1 MKVHWSFLD
10 FGSGA
15 GKMLA
20 SLFIITLFATGCSE
34 SRHGVTIYI
43 KGSDTMVNLC
53 QKWVEAYMKKN
64 DTTSIIITGGGS
76 GNGLTALLSGS
87 ADIACVSRELL
98 PTEKKRAAG
107 MGIMLYATTVALDGV
122 SVIVNKSSGIEELSL
137 PQLKGIFTGRITN
150 FKEVG
155 GADLPISLYGRESNS
170 GTFSYFRENILN
182 GEDFARS
189 THVLQGTAALAE
201 AVSKDKRGIAYGSV
215 GYFIDKPGLNIVRV
229 KTSVTEK
236 SISPVDSNHPN
247 YEDIRTGRYLISR
260 KLTFVVRDTNATG
273 INEFINFVL
282 SREGQQLAAGMKF
295 IPLK

>member
-1 MKVHWSFLD
+1 
-10 FGSGA
+10 
-15 GKMLA
+15 MLA
-20 SLFIITLFATGCSE
+20 SLFTIALFATGCSE

-53 QKWVEAYMKKN
+53 QKWAEAYMKKN
-64 DTTSIIITGGGS
+64 NSTGIIITGGGS

-98 PTEKKRAAG
+98 PTEKNRAEG
-107 MGIMLYATTVALDGV
+107 LGISLYATTVALDGV
-122 SVIVNKSSGIEELSL
+122 SVIVNQSSGIRELTL
-137 PQLKGIFTGRITN
+137 AQLTGIFTGRITN

-155 GADLPISLYGRESNS
+155 GEDLPISLYGRESNS

-182 GEDFARS
+182 GEDFAQS

-201 AVSKDKRGIAYGSV
+201 VVSKDKRGIAYGSV

-236 SISPVDSNHPN
+236 SVSPVDSNHPN

-260 KLTFVVRDTNATG
+260 KLTFVVRDTSAKG

-282 SREGQQLAAGMKF
+282 SREGQQIAAGMKF

>member
-1 MKVHWSFLD
+1 MKGQRSFLE

-15 GKMLA
+15 GKLLA
-20 SLFIITLFATGCSE
+20 SLFIIVLFATGCSE
-34 SRHGVTIYI
+34 SRRGVTIYI

-53 QKWVEAYMKKN
+53 QKWVEAFMKNN
-64 DTTSIIITGGGS
+64 DSTSIIITGGGS
-76 GNGLTALLSGS
+76 GNGLNALISGS

-98 PTEKKRAAG
+98 PAEKRRAAG
-107 MGIMLYATTVALDGV
+107 LGIPLYATTVALDGI
-122 SVIVNKSSGIEELSL
+122 SVIVNQSSGIQELSL
-137 PQLKGIFTGRITN
+137 PQLKGIFTGKITN

-155 GADLPISLYGRESNS
+155 GTDLPISLYGRESNS

-215 GYFIDKPGLNIVRV
+215 GYFINKPGLNIVRV
-229 KTSVTEK
+229 KTSVSDE
-236 SISPVDSNHPN
+236 SVSPVDSNHPN

-260 KLTFVVRDTNATG
+260 KLTFVVRDTSSVT
-273 INEFINFVL
+273 IKEFIDFVL
-282 SREGQQLAAGMKF
+282 SRDGQQIAAGMKF